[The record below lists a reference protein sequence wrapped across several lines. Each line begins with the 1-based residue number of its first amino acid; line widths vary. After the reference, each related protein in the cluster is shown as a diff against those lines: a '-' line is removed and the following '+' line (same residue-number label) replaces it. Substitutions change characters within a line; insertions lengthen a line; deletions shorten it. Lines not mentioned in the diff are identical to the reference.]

1 DCKVM
6 EDVIPNVVDG
16 TVGLVLAGQQD
27 VESWEKKSGKQCL
40 EEVGGEWTLVNNTL
54 GGVRYDWS
62 TRFGAGSSVE
72 AVRKA
77 KEGVVAE

>member
-1 DCKVM
+1 MGGIHVGSVKNGRVL
-6 EDVIPNVVDG
+6 IPQG
-16 TVGLVLAGQQD
+16 
-27 VESWEKKSGKQCL
+27 L